1 VVVAQVEV
9 AQEIIQAAQV
19 VQAVALLERMVLAEH
34 WYQEVQLLLLV
45 KATLAERMDL
55 KAVRHIQQAVV
66 VAQVQS
72 AVMQQLEL
80 AVSVETARRLILL
93 GVLQLRRDKM

>member
-1 VVVAQVEV
+1 VVAQAAV

-45 KATLAERMDL
+45 KATLAATTAPVVTDHLAEVLEQQVIPVLAHLMAL
-55 KAVRHIQQAVV
+55 MAVP
-66 VAQVQS
+66 
-72 AVMQQLEL
+72 
-80 AVSVETARRLILL
+80 
-93 GVLQLRRDKM
+93 D

>member
-1 VVVAQVEV
+1 VVAQAAA

-19 VQAVALLERMVLAEH
+19 VQAVALLQRMVLAEY

-55 KAVRHIQQAVV
+55 KAMCHFHQAAA

>member
-1 VVVAQVEV
+1 VVAQAAA

-19 VQAVALLERMVLAEH
+19 VQAVALLQRMVLAEY